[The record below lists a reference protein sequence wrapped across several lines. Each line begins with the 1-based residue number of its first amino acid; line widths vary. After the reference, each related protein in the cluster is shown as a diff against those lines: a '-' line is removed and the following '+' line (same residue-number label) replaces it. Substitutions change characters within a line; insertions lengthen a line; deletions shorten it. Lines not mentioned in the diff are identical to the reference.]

1 MAGRRGGD
9 DFSHSFAFNPWKP
22 LESSTVEAIPPAP
35 PRILIVDDDD
45 SVRDVISVLLR
56 EEGYNCVVANGAE
69 MALDV
74 AGEEETPLVISDM
87 KMPGRDGLW
96 LLENLR
102 ERLPDTSVIM
112 LTGYGDT
119 ESAVDCLRRGAV
131 DYLLKPPKLTDLI
144 RAIERALAKRRIEMA
159 RKRYQKKLEGK
170 VRDRTAELRSALHN
184 IANTYQN
191 TLLALV
197 AALDAREH
205 ETSDHSQRVVSY
217 TSAIASRMGIRGKEM
232 EEIGRGALLHDI
244 GKIGVP
250 DAVLL
255 KPGKLTPD
263 EWLEMRRHP
272 EIGFQMIQNI
282 PFLSTPADI
291 VLSHQERYDGAG
303 YPRNLQR
310 NEIHIGARIFAVA
323 DTLDAMTSDR
333 PYRKGTT
340 FANAIQEI
348 KRCAN
353 TQFDPDVVKA
363 FLDIGEEGLI
373 HIKKQ
378 MAEKKLNPMQAA
390 ADAAE
395 AESELARLTDLD
407 DEPDSPP
414 VGSTATPIGAPPVV
428 IRSASGTE
436 G

>member
-1 MAGRRGGD
+1 
-9 DFSHSFAFNPWKP
+9 
-22 LESSTVEAIPPAP
+22 
-35 PRILIVDDDD
+35 
-45 SVRDVISVLLR
+45 
-56 EEGYNCVVANGAE
+56 
-69 MALDV
+69 
-74 AGEEETPLVISDM
+74 
-87 KMPGRDGLW
+87 
-96 LLENLR
+96 
-102 ERLPDTSVIM
+102 
-112 LTGYGDT
+112 
-119 ESAVDCLRRGAV
+119 
-131 DYLLKPPKLTDLI
+131 
-144 RAIERALAKRRIEMA
+144 
-159 RKRYQKKLEGK
+159 
-170 VRDRTAELRSALHN
+170 
-184 IANTYQN
+184 
-191 TLLALV
+191 
-197 AALDAREH
+197 
-205 ETSDHSQRVVSY
+205 
-217 TSAIASRMGIRGKEM
+217 
-232 EEIGRGALLHDI
+232 
-244 GKIGVP
+244 
-250 DAVLL
+250 
-255 KPGKLTPD
+255 D

-291 VLSHQERYDGAG
+291 VLSHQERFDGAG

-373 HIKKQ
+373 RIKKE

-395 AESELARLTDLD
+395 AETELARLTDLD
-407 DEPDSPP
+407 DEADSPP
-414 VGSTATPIGAPPVV
+414 VGPASNAAPAHVTAPIA